1 MNYEIVQVLNQL
13 THEKKLTKEF
23 LLDTLEAG
31 ILSAA
36 KKRFGEEADIDVHIE
51 LGSGLIQVIRNR
63 KVIEEIEN
71 PDIEIELEEAQEI
84 DPDVK
89 LGETLHEDIPFDE
102 FGRNAVQAAKQILMQ
117 RVREAER
124 ENIYSEYEGR
134 VGEIITGTVQQV
146 DRGNII
152 MNLGRTEAELPLKE
166 QIKKERFRRGDTVR
180 ACIIDV
186 KKTSKG
192 PQVIVSRTHPDFL
205 RRLFEMEVPE
215 IFEEIVEIKAVARE
229 AGLRSKIAVYS
240 SDERIDPVGAC
251 VGLKGSRVQAIVR
264 ELGNERID
272 IIPWSSN
279 PVNFSSRAISPAKV
293 MNVSVDKENTR
304 LLIIVA
310 DDQLSLAIGRA
321 GQNAR
326 LAAKLTGW
334 KLDIKSES
342 EYKSML
348 EAERRS
354 KVPIEEVPGVGKK
367 MAELLYDI
375 GVETAYDLVNTP
387 QEELLA
393 VPGVGKKTAST
404 LLTQAKKMLKKQQK
418 LTEQAQAEQASEA
431 ADEESQTV
439 EKEVPKKET
448 A

>member
-51 LGSGLIQVIRNR
+51 LGSGIIQVIRNR

-71 PDIEIELEEAQEI
+71 PDIEIELEDAQEI

-272 IIPWSSN
+272 IIPWSNN

-348 EAERRS
+348 DAERRS
-354 KVPIEEVPGVGKK
+354 KVPIEEIPGVGKK
-367 MAELLYDI
+367 MAEVLYDI

-387 QEELLA
+387 KEELLA

-404 LLTQAKKMLKKQQK
+404 LFTQAKKMLKKQQK
-418 LTEQAQAEQASEA
+418 LIKQAQAEQEREA
-431 ADEESQTV
+431 TDVESQTV
-439 EKEVPKKET
+439 KKELPEEET
-448 A
+448 K